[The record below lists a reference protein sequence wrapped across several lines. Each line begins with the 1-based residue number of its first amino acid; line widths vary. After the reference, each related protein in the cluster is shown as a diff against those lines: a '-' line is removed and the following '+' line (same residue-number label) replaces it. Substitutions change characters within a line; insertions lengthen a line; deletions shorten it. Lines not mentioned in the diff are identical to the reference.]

1 MRILLIT
8 YNFLQ
13 YYNASSIQ
21 ARRFFLEL
29 ANRGY
34 KITVITNKDRTNINF
49 YHENISVYQLFSF
62 KKKLFNKVASL
73 LRFHEL
79 NFMPDWDLLLWNPFV
94 WFKLFLLRKEKFDF
108 VHTISSPASTQLIP
122 LLWKNKGNTK
132 WIAQFYD
139 PWVDN
144 SYIKLRFLFF
154 QKLNLY
160 FEKMVAQNADL
171 IIHTNRYVENHWN
184 NRYGETLIKNKL
196 ILPLCIKASSDDE
209 EIKQFSNENG
219 KITISHIGSIYGK
232 RNLNALIAALQII
245 FDTKKNILDDLIIYL
260 VGSID
265 MDTIL
270 KIESLGFR
278 NVFKMVGKV
287 SFEDSLFYMKQSS
300 LLLLIEEEGEEG
312 LFFPSKLTDYLAASK
327 PILGIIP
334 KYCVSREI
342 LSENGHH
349 CFNHSDIE
357 NIANFIVGFPKR
369 NETEINNKISKLNV
383 KNVACVYE
391 EAIKSI

>member
-13 YYNASSIQ
+13 FYNASSIQ
-21 ARRFFLEL
+21 ARRLFLEL
-29 ANRGY
+29 AENGHR
-34 KITVITNKDRTNINF
+34 ITVLTNKEKNTFKFHHKNI
-49 YHENISVYQLFSF
+49 EVIEIFSI
-62 KKKLFNKVASL
+62 KKKFGFKLASIL
-73 LRFHEL
+73 KFREL
-79 NFMPDWDLLLWNPFV
+79 NFMPDWELFFWNPFV
-94 WFKLFLLRKEKFDF
+94 WFKLFLLRKEKFEF
-108 VHTISSPASTQLIP
+108 VHTISAPSSTQLIP
-122 LLWKNKGNTK
+122 LFWKNKGNTK

-144 SYIKLRFLFF
+144 SYIKLRFNFF
-154 QKLNLY
+154 KKLNLKM
-160 FEKMVAQNADL
+160 EKIVADNADL
-171 IIHTNRYVENHWN
+171 VIHTNSFMVSKWESRYDK
-184 NRYGETLIKNKL
+184 KNKNL
-196 ILPLCIKASSDDE
+196 ILPLCMENNFEYKINVSSKSPIKEKFILA
-209 EIKQFSNENG
+209 
-219 KITISHIGSIYGK
+219 HVGSIYEK
-232 RNLNALIAALQII
+232 RNLNSLIAALQII

-383 KNVACVYE
+383 KNVASVYE